1 MSPLLL
7 AALMIVPVM
16 TACSHT
22 LTDSKGLIYVTS
34 TPPTAS
40 SDGSQSSATS
50 ENSAL
55 ESSASADSGTGAK
68 APKSNSSSGAA
79 FNSKKGN
86 SSSGAAANSKKSGSS
101 SGTGSSSSGGDAVIV
116 PLTESEIISL
126 YNNAVAK
133 NTALQEVEFNCL
145 NTITA
150 GGKKTVTQERVQF
163 NNNSQNPV
171 FDIANELGEIYYNPQ
186 AGSVYIFID
195 GNNTPMSETY
205 YPQDLVGY
213 IMIIDPI
220 LLSADVNSCSIL
232 NVSGCRVVNM
242 KAVNYNDY
250 GSIYKASGCSGAPIS
265 RIDLEYTITGDGF
278 ITASCQTFILSDGE
292 ILEMDKNYINI
303 GSAVTIRKPKLN

>member
-40 SDGSQSSATS
+40 SDGSQSSVTS
-50 ENSAL
+50 KNAAG
-55 ESSASADSGTGAK
+55 ESSETYSSGTGSK
-68 APKSNSSSGAA
+68 APKSSGSSGAA
-79 FNSKKGN
+79 ANSKKGN
-86 SSSGAAANSKKSGSS
+86 SSSGTAANSKKSSSS
-101 SGTGSSSSGGDAVIV
+101 SGTGSSSSGGNDVID
-116 PLTESEIISL
+116 PPTESDIISL
-126 YNNAVAK
+126 YNNAVVK
-133 NTALQEVEFNCL
+133 NTSLQEVEFNCL

-171 FDIANELGEIYYNPQ
+171 FDIANELGEIYYSPQ
-186 AGSVYIFID
+186 AGSVCILIGENHTRANIQY
-195 GNNTPMSETY
+195 NSE
-205 YPQDLVGY
+205 DLVGY